1 MKTDTL
7 KPLYTAA
14 PVTDREAPA
23 PWAECESCGK
33 AAALPAS
40 MLPGNVMTYCPAC
53 TSRELLRAAATQAL
67 SDMLAPHLGAW
78 GNFYAA
84 AGLPLE
90 ELQEITAQLSAS
102 WADEEYS
109 TRYQTAA
116 LYRAMRAHPAPLNVT
131 RAQPDRAEVNALT
144 LPRVTAVYPSP
155 YDRAAPAPER
165 GEPDRRY
172 VFSLAYP
179 DGKTAEGRAVAPGPD
194 AVLLYPSGPQGD
206 AVLYFTGIS
215 GSTAQRERLGAES
228 WAVPAQFV
236 RYVRAALGY
245 WGEAD
250 TAAAGGAQ

>member
-23 PWAECESCGK
+23 PWAECESCGE

-53 TSRELLRAAATQAL
+53 TARELLREAARAAL
-67 SDMLAPHLGAW
+67 ADVLAPHLGAW
-78 GNFYAA
+78 GNFWAA
-84 AGLPLE
+84 AGLSRA
-90 ELQEITAQLSAS
+90 ELLGVCEHLSGA
-102 WADEEYS
+102 WAAPEYAA
-109 TRYQTAA
+109 RYQAAA
-116 LYRAMRAHPAPLNVT
+116 LYRAMRAHPAPLKVT

-144 LPRVTAVYPSP
+144 LPRVTAVYPAP

-165 GEPDRRY
+165 GESDRRY

-206 AVLYFTGIS
+206 AVLYFTGIH

-236 RYVRAALGY
+236 KYVRAALGH

-250 TAAAGGAQ
+250 TAAAGGAR